1 MVDYFKKHPDISKIE
16 SNSIKSPIFIIGFPR
31 TGTTFLHELLGLHPK
46 VRMHYSW
53 QQGEP
58 VPKTHIENSEDLKK
72 DSEKRYNNI
81 AQQLRFKIFLSLAGD
96 EI

>member
-1 MVDYFKKHPDISKIE
+1 MVDYFKKHPNILKIE

-58 VPKTHIENSEDLKK
+58 VPKTHIEKTEYLKK
-72 DSEKRYNNI
+72 DTELRYKSI
-81 AQQLRFKIFLSLAGD
+81 PH
-96 EI
+96 

>member
-1 MVDYFKKHPDISKIE
+1 ME

-58 VPKTHIENSEDLKK
+58 VPKTHIEKS
-72 DSEKRYNNI
+72 
-81 AQQLRFKIFLSLAGD
+81 
-96 EI
+96 